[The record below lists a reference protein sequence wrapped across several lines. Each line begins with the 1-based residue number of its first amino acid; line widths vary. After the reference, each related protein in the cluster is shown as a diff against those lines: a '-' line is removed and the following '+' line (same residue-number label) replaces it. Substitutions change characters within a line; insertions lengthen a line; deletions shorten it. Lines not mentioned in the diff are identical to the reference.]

1 MQQNKCLKFRADI
14 LDIGTIND
22 DFIAVASQNQNI
34 KIIAPTQCK
43 VLHNLYFDLLGKN
56 TTAIAFHPTQDIIAI
71 ANGEVL
77 YILDA
82 THRNI
87 MHTIQT
93 HSGAITLLTFLP
105 NTSYLICGT
114 VNGRVIQYRYEGKS
128 QISRLCSFPYTKSS
142 SAKSVKHKYV
152 SAIAYNSDYLA
163 CSGYGGAV
171 TFLKLHSHAKKF
183 TFEVSKSRVNALAFL
198 EDKRIVFGNSEG
210 TLFLAKIRKNAAITQ
225 INTLQRD
232 IIQILPLPQQHY
244 LLIASKSERVILFNT
259 QSNKLVSNNFL
270 VFEKRVKKML
280 LLGKNELLVSFI
292 DNSIVK
298 ISLGDTKQLAQ
309 ELRAGN
315 LLQALQLLEAD
326 PMLQESSL
334 ATKAEELYKKLYSKC
349 FLEFLHS
356 KKRESLEALKP
367 FSVLKSKKDD
377 YQNLLLA
384 VQNYTKLQNFYQ
396 EHKLA
401 LAYALCERFPA
412 LKLTPEY
419 EKMERAYKQS
429 FMLAQKQLLQQRSDR
444 AKELLEPFATVASK
458 RAMVQLLLR
467 QNKQF
472 LEFLRAVSAKEYAT
486 IENLL
491 QTHPSFQ
498 EIPSYVTLQD
508 AIKKDMHA
516 IRDYIDKGEIPQAVT
531 IIKKLQNIPSIKEEL
546 YRLYQLTQE
555 AEKLLH
561 YYEKS
566 NFTQCYETLD
576 AKSALESM
584 QLAQLLEQ
592 HWNKLM
598 ESCEIYALEGN
609 IKAVKDKLGDLIHIS
624 SRKNKIGDLLRLSF
638 HSKIKKE
645 LQGQQYKAA
654 ENLIYSYI
662 DIFGMDSEIEQLMKA
677 FEKLT
682 QQTLAIT
689 FTQQKHKERNSW
701 LYTDIS

>member
-1 MQQNKCLKFRADI
+1 MQQNKCLKFRTDI
-14 LDIGTIND
+14 AEIDIINN
-22 DFIAVASQNQNI
+22 DFLAVASQNQNI
-34 KIIAPTQCK
+34 KIIAPAKCK
-43 VLHNLYFDLLGKN
+43 VVYNLYFDLLTKK

-71 ANGEVL
+71 ANGEIL
-77 YILDA
+77 YILNA

-87 MHTIQT
+87 IHTIQT
-93 HSGAITLLTFLP
+93 HSGTIALLTFLAD
-105 NTSYLICGT
+105 TSYLICGT
-114 VNGRVIQYRYEGKS
+114 ANGRVIQYRYEGKS
-128 QISRLCSFPYTKSS
+128 QISRLCSFPYTKSL
-142 SAKSVKHKYV
+142 SAKSIKHNYV
-152 SAIAYNSDYLA
+152 SAIAYNSEYLA

-171 TFLKLHSHAKKF
+171 TLLKLHSHAKKF
-183 TFEVSKSRVNALAFL
+183 TFEVSKSRINAVTFL
-198 EDKRIVFGNSEG
+198 EDKRVVFGNTEG

-232 IIQILPLPQQHY
+232 ITQILSLAHKPY
-244 LLIASKSERVILFNT
+244 LLIASKSEKIILFNT
-259 QSNKLVSNNFL
+259 QSNKIVSNNFL
-270 VFEKRVKKML
+270 VFDKIVKKIL
-280 LLGKNELLVSFI
+280 LLDANKLLVSFV
-292 DNSIVK
+292 DNSIIK
-298 ISLGDTKQLAQ
+298 ISLGDTKELAQ
-309 ELRAGN
+309 KLREGN

-326 PMLQESSL
+326 PILQESTL
-334 ATKAEELYKKLYSKC
+334 AAKAEELYKKLYSKC

-356 KKRESLEALKP
+356 NKRESLEALKP

-384 VQNYTKLQNFYQ
+384 IQNYVKLQNFYK
-396 EHKLA
+396 EHKLS

-429 FMLAQKQLLQQRSDR
+429 FMLAQKQLLQQHMEK
-444 AKELLEPFATVASK
+444 AKELLEPFTTVASK

-472 LEFLRAVSAKEYAT
+472 LEFLRAVSQKEYAT
-486 IENLL
+486 IDSLL
-491 QTHPSFQ
+491 QTYPNFK
-498 EIPSYVTLQD
+498 EIPSYIALENEIQ
-508 AIKKDMHA
+508 KNMHT
-516 IRDYIDKGEIPQAVT
+516 IRDYIDQGKTTQAVAL
-531 IIKKLQNIPSIKEEL
+531 IKKLQSIPSLKEEL
-546 YRLYQLTQE
+546 FKLYQLAQE

-561 YYEKS
+561 YYEKN

-576 AKSALESM
+576 AKSELESM

-592 HWNKLM
+592 HWKKLI
-598 ESCEIYALEGN
+598 ESCEVYALEGN

-645 LQGQQYKAA
+645 LQGRQYKAT

-662 DIFGMDSEIEQLMKA
+662 DIFGMDSEIKELMRA

-682 QQTLAIT
+682 RHTLAIT

-701 LYTDIS
+701 RYTDIS

>member
-14 LDIGTIND
+14 LDIDTING

-34 KIIAPTQCK
+34 KIIAPAACK
-43 VLHNLYFDLLGKN
+43 VLHNLYFDLLTKS

-71 ANGEVL
+71 ANGEIL

-93 HSGAITLLTFLP
+93 HSGAITLLIFLP

-114 VNGRVIQYRYEGKS
+114 ANGRVVQYRYEGKS

-142 SAKSVKHKYV
+142 SAKRITHNYV
-152 SAIAYNSDYLA
+152 SAIAYNSEYLA

-183 TFEVSKSRVNALAFL
+183 TFEVSQSRVNALAFL
-198 EDKRIVFGNSEG
+198 EDKRVVFGNSEG

-232 IIQILPLPQQHY
+232 ITQILPLLRKPY
-244 LLIASKSERVILFNT
+244 LLIASKSERVMLFNT

-280 LLGKNELLVSFI
+280 LLGKNELLVSFV

-326 PMLQESSL
+326 PMQQESSL
-334 ATKAEELYKKLYSKC
+334 AAKAEELYKKLYSKC

-384 VQNYTKLQNFYQ
+384 VQNYTKLQNFYK

-412 LKLTPEY
+412 LKLTTEY
-419 EKMERAYKQS
+419 EKMEHAYKQS
-429 FMLAQKQLLQQRSDR
+429 FMLAQKQLLQQRTDR

-486 IENLL
+486 IDSLL
-491 QTHPSFQ
+491 KSHPSFQ
-498 EIPSYVTLQD
+498 EIPSYIALENE
-508 AIKKDMHA
+508 IKKDMHA
-516 IRDYIDKGEIPQAVT
+516 IRDCIDKGAIPQAIA
-531 IIKKLQNIPSIKEEL
+531 IIKKLQNIPSVKEEL
-546 YRLYQLTQE
+546 YKLYQHAQE

-566 NFTQCYETLD
+566 NFVQCYETLD
-576 AKSALESM
+576 AKSELESM

-592 HWNKLM
+592 HWNKLI

-645 LQGQQYKAA
+645 LQGRQYKAA

-682 QQTLAIT
+682 QRTLAIT

>member
-14 LDIGTIND
+14 LDIDIING

-34 KIIAPTQCK
+34 KIIAPSECK
-43 VLHNLYFDLLGKN
+43 VLHNLYFDLLSKS
-56 TTAIAFHPTQDIIAI
+56 TTAIAFHPTQGIIAI
-71 ANGEVL
+71 ANGETL

-93 HSGAITLLTFLP
+93 HSGDITLLTFLP

-114 VNGRVIQYRYEGKS
+114 DNGRVVQYRYEGKS
-128 QISRLCSFPYTKSS
+128 QISRLCSFPYTKNS

-183 TFEVSKSRVNALAFL
+183 TSEVSKSRVNALAFL
-198 EDKRIVFGNSEG
+198 EDKRVVFGNTEG
-210 TLFLAKIRKNAAITQ
+210 TLFLAKTRKNAAITQ

-232 IIQILPLPQQHY
+232 IAQILPLPQQHY
-244 LLIASKSERVILFNT
+244 LLIASKSERVMLFNT

-270 VFEKRVKKML
+270 VFDKIVKKML
-280 LLGKNELLVSFI
+280 LLGKNELLVSFV

-298 ISLGDTKQLAQ
+298 ISLGDTKELAQ

-326 PMLQESSL
+326 PILQESSL
-334 ATKAEELYKKLYSKC
+334 AAKAEELYKKLYSKC

-367 FSVLKSKKDD
+367 FSVLKNKKDD

-384 VQNYTKLQNFYQ
+384 VQNYTKLQNFYK

-401 LAYALCERFPA
+401 LAYALCERFEA
-412 LKLTPEY
+412 LKLTLEY

-429 FMLAQKQLLQQRSDR
+429 FMLAQKQLLQQRTDK

-472 LEFLRAVSAKEYAT
+472 LEFLRAVSVKEYAT
-486 IENLL
+486 IESLL
-491 QTHPSFQ
+491 KNHPSFQ
-498 EIPSYVTLQD
+498 EIPSYIALENEIT
-508 AIKKDMHA
+508 KDIHA
-516 IRDYIDKGEIPQAVT
+516 TRDCIDKGEISQAVA
-531 IIKKLQNIPSIKEEL
+531 IIKRLQNIPSVKEEL
-546 YRLYQLTQE
+546 YKLYQHAQE

-566 NFTQCYETLD
+566 NFAQCYETLD
-576 AKSALESM
+576 ANSELESM

-592 HWNKLM
+592 HWNKLI

-609 IKAVKDKLGDLIHIS
+609 IKAVKDTLGDLIHIS

-645 LQGQQYKAA
+645 LQRRQYKAA
-654 ENLIYSYI
+654 ENFIYSYI
-662 DIFGMDSEIEQLMKA
+662 DIFGMDSEIEQFMKA